1 MLGIDEG
8 AFRHLYITYLFG
20 VMGVEVVHERRILT
34 KLQKLEKI
42 GIGSLFLIFKNN
54 QEEMDEMQCQ
64 HYHNDFIRRGWMT
77 INHHFSTFE
86 HIRN

>member
-1 MLGIDEG
+1 M
-8 AFRHLYITYLFG
+8 
-20 VMGVEVVHERRILT
+20 EVVHERRILT